1 MPLNDTFLF
10 LSDLIEQIALE
21 LYLTK
26 VVNNDKSDVCNNDH
40 IWVLLRDT
48 LQTFMDVISY
58 ISNVDL
64 ICSSFQLLRQ
74 R

>member
-1 MPLNDTFLF
+1 MTHFSSYLIL
-10 LSDLIEQIALE
+10 LSKLLYK
-21 LYLTK
+21 LYLTN